1 MTSPYNGAY
10 AVVANYGPSGCG
22 KTTDLLFS
30 FPMALFVAPPGA
42 LKPAY
47 NVVGYVPESVEA
59 ASIMDATKLVQEH
72 GKKGQYDAI
81 VVDDFSLLAEQ
92 TVAMLEKKISG
103 FKLWGALRDAVL
115 DFRDTARK
123 AGMHVI
129 LTAHEST
136 PRTVNGTFIR
146 GGPRLPGRLPE
157 DVPTAC
163 DLVLRAAFDQTRRGW
178 HSCYRCTIDDTQW
191 VTKDRHGVTPDRAP
205 MNTAEILRA
214 AGYTIR
220 RAPGL
225 EWQEELVEAVCNLLM
240 ADPKNEKGIM
250 DEAIEI
256 CREKTENDLH
266 IRWVLRDALDRASL
280 RRAKADVFALYTGGG
295 SKPGLAAI

>member
-1 MTSPYNGAY
+1 MTAPKTPFNGTN
-10 AVVANYGPSGCG
+10 AVVALYGPSGVG

-30 FPMALFVAPPGA
+30 FPSGLFVAPPGA
-42 LKPAY
+42 IKPAHL
-47 NVVGYVPESVEA
+47 VVGHVPDSTEA
-59 ASIMDATKLVQEH
+59 SSIPEATKIVRER
-72 GKKGQYDAI
+72 GKDKRYDAI
-81 VVDDFSLLAEQ
+81 IVDDFSLLAES
-92 TVAMLEKKISG
+92 TVAQFEKKYSG

-115 DFRDTARK
+115 EFRDTARH
-123 AGMHVI
+123 AGMHVV

-136 PRTVNGTFIR
+136 PRTVNGVFVR

-178 HSCYRCTIDDTQW
+178 HACYRCTIDDPSW

-205 MNTAEILRA
+205 MNTAELLRM

-225 EWQEELVEAVCNLLM
+225 EWQEDLVQALATAMFEEPQSESNLV
-240 ADPKNEKGIM
+240 N
-250 DEAIEI
+250 EAIELA
-256 CREKTENDLH
+256 REKTDNDLH
-266 IRWVLRDALDRASL
+266 VRWVLRDSLDRAVL
-280 RRAKADVFALYTGGG
+280 MRAKRDVLSMFTT
-295 SKPGLAAI
+295 KPTPKLG